1 MKRNRGRMILAT
13 GPMDFYANYVTIC
26 YIPKIN
32 PTYQFFSPK
41 SCMRPSHSYKGTSL
55 TEISKTT
62 YYCEFSGK
70 LISLHY

>member
-1 MKRNRGRMILAT
+1 LILAT

-41 SCMRPSHSYKGTSL
+41 SCMHPIVNQTLK
-55 TEISKTT
+55 
-62 YYCEFSGK
+62 
-70 LISLHY
+70 